1 MFAYEGPP
9 VAALLG
15 QVATVHRDGQPA
27 ARQVSLG
34 YLAAVL
40 RTCAPASRKRGPA
53 AAAEPQFPA

>member
-9 VAALLG
+9 VAALPG

-27 ARQVSLG
+27 ARQVSPG

-40 RTCAPASRKRGPA
+40 RTCAPASRERGPA